1 MKKITVLVLVFFL
14 ISNSSFSQLE
24 VYVDTIKNDS
34 PNESCNV
41 NKSFDKN
48 GNIVQYDSS
57 YSYSYSS
64 TGEYLNI
71 DSLITNFGINNFFSN
86 PFDLDSSFN
95 FHNQKSK
102 MMENFFNEFMEIDS
116 FFNDLFDNYFSK
128 PVPRKKIKGLIY
140 KN

>member
-14 ISNSSFSQLE
+14 ISNFSFSQLE
-24 VYVDTIKNDS
+24 VYIDTIKNNS
-34 PNESCNV
+34 PNESWNV
-41 NKSFDKN
+41 NKKYDKN
-48 GNIVQYDSS
+48 GNIIQYDSS

-95 FHNQKSK
+95 FHNQKSR

-116 FFNDLFDNYFSK
+116 FFNDFFYNNFSQ
-128 PVPRKKIKGLIY
+128 PVPRKKNKWANL
-140 KN
+140 

>member
-14 ISNSSFSQLE
+14 ISNFSFSQLE
-24 VYVDTIKNDS
+24 VFIDTIKNNS
-34 PNESCNV
+34 PNESWNV
-41 NKSFDKN
+41 NKKYDKD
-48 GNIVQYDSS
+48 GNIIQYDSS

-95 FHNQKSK
+95 FHNQKSR

-116 FFNDLFDNYFSK
+116 FFNDFFYKNFSQ
-128 PVPRKKIKGLIY
+128 PVPRKKNKGTHI
-140 KN
+140 

>member
-14 ISNSSFSQLE
+14 ISNFSFSQLE
-24 VYVDTIKNDS
+24 VYIDTIKNNS
-34 PNESCNV
+34 PNESWNV
-41 NKSFDKN
+41 NKKYDKD
-48 GNIVQYDSS
+48 GNIIQYDSS

-95 FHNQKSK
+95 FHNQKSR

-116 FFNDLFDNYFSK
+116 FFNDFFYNNFSQ
-128 PVPRKKIKGLIY
+128 PVPRKKK
-140 KN
+140 

>member
-14 ISNSSFSQLE
+14 ISNFSFSQLE
-24 VYVDTIKNDS
+24 VYIDTIKNNS
-34 PNESCNV
+34 PNESWNV
-41 NKSFDKN
+41 NKKYDKN
-48 GNIVQYDSS
+48 GNIIQYDSS

-95 FHNQKSK
+95 FHNQKSR

-116 FFNDLFDNYFSK
+116 FFNDFFYNNFSQ
-128 PVPRKKIKGLIY
+128 PVPRKKNKGTQI
-140 KN
+140 

>member
-14 ISNSSFSQLE
+14 ISNFSFSQLE
-24 VYVDTIKNDS
+24 VYIDTIKNNS
-34 PNESCNV
+34 PNESWNV
-41 NKSFDKN
+41 NKKYDKN
-48 GNIVQYDSS
+48 GNIIQYDSS

-95 FHNQKSK
+95 FHNQKNR

-116 FFNDLFDNYFSK
+116 FFNDFFYNNFSQ
-128 PVPRKKIKGLIY
+128 PVPRKKNKGTHI
-140 KN
+140 

>member
-14 ISNSSFSQLE
+14 ISNSSFFQLE

-34 PNESCNV
+34 PNESWNV

-128 PVPRKKIKGLIY
+128 PVPRKKNKGTHI
-140 KN
+140 

>member
-34 PNESCNV
+34 PNESWNV

-128 PVPRKKIKGLIY
+128 PVPRKKNKGTHI
-140 KN
+140 

>member
-1 MKKITVLVLVFFL
+1 MKKITVLVVVFFL
-14 ISNSSFSQLE
+14 ISNFSFSQLE
-24 VYVDTIKNDS
+24 IYIDTIKNNS
-34 PNESCNV
+34 PNESWNV
-41 NKSFDKN
+41 NKKYDKD
-48 GNIVQYDSS
+48 GNIIQYDSS

-95 FHNQKSK
+95 FHNQKSR

-116 FFNDLFDNYFSK
+116 FFNDFFYNNFSQ
-128 PVPRKKIKGLIY
+128 PVPKKKIKGLIY
-140 KN
+140 

>member
-14 ISNSSFSQLE
+14 ISNFSFSQLE
-24 VYVDTIKNDS
+24 VYIDTIKNNS
-34 PNESCNV
+34 PNESWNV
-41 NKSFDKN
+41 NKKYDKN
-48 GNIVQYDSS
+48 GNIIQYDSS

-95 FHNQKSK
+95 FHNQKSR

-116 FFNDLFDNYFSK
+116 FFNNFFYNNFSQ
-128 PVPRKKIKGLIY
+128 PVPRKKNKGTQI
-140 KN
+140 

>member
-14 ISNSSFSQLE
+14 ISNFSFSQLE
-24 VYVDTIKNDS
+24 VYIDTIKNNS
-34 PNESCNV
+34 PNESWNV
-41 NKSFDKN
+41 NKKYDKN
-48 GNIVQYDSS
+48 GNIIQYDSS

-95 FHNQKSK
+95 FHNQKSR

-116 FFNDLFDNYFSK
+116 FFNDFFYNNFSQ
-128 PVPRKKIKGLIY
+128 PVPRKKK
-140 KN
+140 

>member
-14 ISNSSFSQLE
+14 ISNFSFSQLE
-24 VYVDTIKNDS
+24 VYIDTIKNNS
-34 PNESCNV
+34 PNESWNV
-41 NKSFDKN
+41 NKKYDKN
-48 GNIVQYDSS
+48 GNIIQYDSS

-95 FHNQKSK
+95 FHNQKSR

-116 FFNDLFDNYFSK
+116 FFNDFFYNNFSQ
-128 PVPRKKIKGLIY
+128 PVPRKKNKWTHI
-140 KN
+140 

>member
-14 ISNSSFSQLE
+14 ISNFSFSQLE
-24 VYVDTIKNDS
+24 VYIDTIKNNS
-34 PNESCNV
+34 PNESWNV
-41 NKSFDKN
+41 NKKYDKN
-48 GNIVQYDSS
+48 GNIIQYDSS

-95 FHNQKSK
+95 FHNQKSR

-116 FFNDLFDNYFSK
+116 FFNDFFYNNFS
-128 PVPRKKIKGLIY
+128 
-140 KN
+140 

>member
-14 ISNSSFSQLE
+14 ISNFSFSQLE
-24 VYVDTIKNDS
+24 VYIDTIKNNS
-34 PNESCNV
+34 PNESWNV
-41 NKSFDKN
+41 NKKYDKN
-48 GNIVQYDSS
+48 GNIIQYDSS

-95 FHNQKSK
+95 FHNQKSR

-116 FFNDLFDNYFSK
+116 FFNDFFYINFCNISFW
-128 PVPRKKIKGLIY
+128 I
-140 KN
+140 

>member
-1 MKKITVLVLVFFL
+1 MVFVFFL

-34 PNESCNV
+34 PNESWNV

-102 MMENFFNEFMEIDS
+102 MMEKFFNEFMEIDS
-116 FFNDLFDNYFSK
+116 FFNDFFDNYFSK
-128 PVPRKKIKGLIY
+128 PVPRKKNKGTHI
-140 KN
+140 